1 MKAYKLTDKNNQ
13 THGKLQWGLQWGPNV
28 SHTATGNSDT
38 LCSDGYIHY
47 YKDPLLAVLLN
58 PIHANF
64 PNPNLWECEATGV
77 TINEPLKSGS
87 KTVTTTRQIPLP
99 EVTLTQRIAFAILCV
114 KQVYKSTTWLTW
126 ADNWLAGINRTK
138 QTAKAV
144 ADAAYAAYAVYAV
157 ADAADAK
164 AAAYAAY
171 AVAAVNSEINFALLA
186 QEALKY

>member
-13 THGKLQWGLQWGPNV
+13 THGKLQWGPNV

-87 KTVTTTRQIPLP
+87 KTVTTIRQIPLP

-126 ADNWLAGINRTK
+126 ADNWLAGINRTR

-144 ADAAYAAYAVYAV
+144 ADAY
-157 ADAADAK
+157 
-164 AAAYAAY
+164 AAYAAY